1 MAITYRTAKIED
13 IEILTDLT
21 VSLYDSLPDSEFPNY
36 DYDPYTREELFK
48 ENNEHLQN
56 PEMTFFIAFDNDKA
70 IGLAHTAV
78 KHEYVMGTNN
88 TPVGYLEG
96 IYVCP
101 DYRRQGIAQSLVS
114 MCENWS
120 REKGCVEFASDC
132 EQKNKDS
139 FAFHLKIGFK
149 ETERLIFFSKML

>member
-1 MAITYRTAKIED
+1 MAITYRNAKIDD
-13 IEILTDLT
+13 IQILTDLAE
-21 VSLYDSLPDSEFPNY
+21 SLYDSLPDDDGDDE
-36 DYDPYTREELFK
+36 YDPYSREGLFN

-56 PEMTFFIAFDNDKA
+56 PKMAFFLAFDNDKA
-70 IGLAHTAV
+70 IGFSHASIQ
-78 KHEYVMGTNN
+78 HEYVLGTSHS
-88 TPVGYLEG
+88 PVGYLEG

-101 DYRRQGIAQSLVS
+101 DYRKQGIAQSLVF

-120 REKGCVEFASDC
+120 RENGCFEFASDC

-149 ETERLIFFSKML
+149 ETERLIYFSKML